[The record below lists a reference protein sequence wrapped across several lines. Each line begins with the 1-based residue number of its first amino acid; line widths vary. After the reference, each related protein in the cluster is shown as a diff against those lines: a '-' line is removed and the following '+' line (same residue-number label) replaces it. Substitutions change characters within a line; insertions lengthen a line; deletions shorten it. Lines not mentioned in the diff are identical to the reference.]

1 MVQWLGPC
9 TSIAR
14 GASSIPEWGTKI
26 LRAMWCPLH
35 TQKKPSRT
43 TYCSVYGYAKL
54 LQLCLTLYDPM
65 DYGPLWLLYPWDSP
79 GKSTGVCCH
88 ALFQGIFPT
97 QRWSLHLLLL
107 LHWQAGS
114 LPLVPPGKPK
124 YCDIM
129 IYNKKYIFALHLC
142 LWHRVPKTL
151 EIS

>member
-1 MVQWLGPC
+1 MVQWLGPF

-26 LRAMWCPLH
+26 LCAMWRP
-35 TQKKPSRT
+35 PT
-43 TYCSVYGYAKL
+43 TKNQRAHISQCVWTCKL

-65 DYGPLWLLYPWDSP
+65 YYGPLWLLYPWDSP

-97 QRWSLHLLLL
+97 QGWSLHLLLL